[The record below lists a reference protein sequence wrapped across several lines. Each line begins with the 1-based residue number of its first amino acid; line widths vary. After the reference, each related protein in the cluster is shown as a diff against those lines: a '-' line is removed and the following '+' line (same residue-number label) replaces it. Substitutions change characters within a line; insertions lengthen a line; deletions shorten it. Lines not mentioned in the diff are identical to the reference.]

1 MILSTLFSIFLV
13 LAQDAPQG
21 DSKTIYSYLILI
33 VILIVMTYFISIRP
47 QKQAEEARKKM
58 IESLA
63 KGDSVIMAGGIHG
76 KIVEF
81 RENNELVVV
90 NIAKDTNVV
99 FNSSA
104 IEKKK

>member
-1 MILSTLFSIFLV
+1 MTLSTLFSLFLI
-13 LAQDAPQG
+13 LAQEAPQG
-21 DSKTIYSYLILI
+21 DNKTIYSYLILI
-33 VILIVMTYFISIRP
+33 IILIVMTYFISIRP

-58 IESLA
+58 IESLV
-63 KGDSVIMAGGIHG
+63 KGDSVIMSGGIHG

-99 FNSSA
+99 FNSTA